1 MFGDAVMVVVD
12 TAGLADQ
19 LDLRSFPADHAPNG

>member
-19 LDLRSFPADHAPNG
+19 LDLRSFPSDHAPTR